1 MQHCIAERLR
11 VNSDKKHLVYTTQQS
26 HNSAMK
32 KNDARY
38 TQVKYYI
45 LDGISQKL
53 WTAGERVPSE
63 NELVD
68 LCKVSRM
75 TARRAL
81 QELYLEGT
89 LVRIKGKG
97 SFVAEEKQQSSL
109 LQIRSIASEIREQ
122 GHEHQSRLLFC
133 GKKTASIDIVK
144 QLGLNSGDS
153 CEHSRMLHFQDDIP
167 IQLEHRWVNS
177 IIAPQ
182 YHLQDF
188 LEMTPSEYLS
198 SLAPV
203 TEAEHTVEAII
214 GDEKIRQML
223 HLDAD
228 EAVLLLERK
237 TWCHNQLVSYAK
249 LYHPGSRYRLGSK
262 FKTK

>member
-1 MQHCIAERLR
+1 
-11 VNSDKKHLVYTTQQS
+11 
-26 HNSAMK
+26 MK
-32 KNDARY
+32 KEDPRY
-38 TQVKYYI
+38 TQVKTYI
-45 LDGISQKL
+45 LEGISQQL

-89 LVRIKGKG
+89 LIRIKGKG

-122 GHEHQSRLLFC
+122 GHEHHARLLYC
-133 GKKTASIDIVK
+133 GKETASLEIAK
-144 QLGLNSGDS
+144 RLGLSTGDF
-153 CEHSRMLHFQDDIP
+153 CEHSRLLHFQDDFP

-177 IIAPQ
+177 LIAPE
-182 YHLQDF
+182 YHQQEF

-198 SLAPV
+198 SIAPV
-203 TEAEHTVEAII
+203 TEAEHKVEAII
-214 GDEKIRQML
+214 GDEKVRKLL
-223 HLDAD
+223 HLEAD
-228 EAVLLLERK
+228 EAILLLERK
-237 TWCHNQLVSYAK
+237 TWCNNQLVSYAK

-262 FKTK
+262 FKTS